1 MVGGGSRR
9 EEAPVINSS
18 NVFAALGSL
27 KKKKKKPEILRR
39 NRLHPRG
46 EPPRPLPPPLPPPHN
61 SRRKR
66 RFSGP
71 RRHSRRS
78 HGLTLTT
85 RMMTTTTPSPLHLN
99 PFGALLL
106 LLQLNPRP
114 MLSPVAW
121 IATRLGK
128 GGLAELFMFS
138 HSVGVLI
145 VLSVFYIML
154 DILFDNED
162 PGFWSCSG
170 YLALGSLSES
180 DSEIEGLDDAEDE
193 HENDLEVPVEPETVV
208 KKPREPSL
216 STKETE
222 EQLSKKELKKKEL
235 EAVLAELGLQKE
247 PGSQADS
254 HGNMIA
260 EKKVEDRNGELEKKE
275 NATSES
281 KNAKKKKKDK
291 SSKEQKESQNL
302 PDSVADG
309 KTTTETAGTGKAE
322 DAPVTDVK
330 ERHKKVA
337 SMKKKKSR
345 RWMLLLGVQ
354 GLPWQREKIRRL
366 TTISSLCGKQADKW
380 QSTFY
385 HIGKNKIVFDIAE
398 CRTVSGVAGPLD
410 TLDKVKAAIVNSQ
423 TLEEVARLKK
433 VRDLSSHLNALA
445 ESETEGVQ
453 GAAATGVFLFPEP
466 EGLYL
471 VLGLIVVV
479 ALCLVTTLRLLI
491 VAGDRSTSFTQLK
504 VGPRFGLL
512 VSMENHQLYTNKD
525 EVKRVEEGR
534 IIISDAILGTTRRK
548 VKVLEVSNNHIEEVQ
563 RQIRCFDNSLR
574 LSSQHFLQGLVYF
587 CEGETWVFIYQH
599 YDNDLADV
607 WVEDWDKFK
616 LYLKQFL
623 QALAILYEGNNMYHG
638 NIKDYSLVISG
649 DRAFVSGV
657 EGNHLPDGFQDQ
669 FFTDEMEALREV
681 LLQNL
686 DQSPK
691 EIDLFLDF
699 VSTCESWNM
708 IFCHP
713 IFLDFQH
720 KLYYFLIANQYLN
733 EHLRGIA
740 YAQQLSSIIEG
751 LLQNWGVYKVNWLNG
766 VNRVNDPVMMQ
777 RLNSGNYRNCGTVTL
792 VFLRF
797 VRNCIAHL
805 DMRQKRQLEQKI
817 PPWEFIL
824 TKVSLVE
831 RRPENYEAVT
841 VCPLSSVSSLV
852 RFAEEPQMFA
862 VEFSDG
868 CPIHVC
874 NVMLLQ
880 L

>member
-114 MLSPVAW
+114 MLS
-121 IATRLGK
+121 
-128 GGLAELFMFS
+128 
-138 HSVGVLI
+138 
-145 VLSVFYIML
+145 
-154 DILFDNED
+154 
-162 PGFWSCSG
+162 
-170 YLALGSLSES
+170 

-254 HGNMIA
+254 H
-260 EKKVEDRNGELEKKE
+260 EKKE

-380 QSTFY
+380 QSTCILSLFILLFCPLYFQSFHY
-385 HIGKNKIVFDIAE
+385 HIWA
-398 CRTVSGVAGPLD
+398 
-410 TLDKVKAAIVNSQ
+410 
-423 TLEEVARLKK
+423 
-433 VRDLSSHLNALA
+433 
-445 ESETEGVQ
+445 
-453 GAAATGVFLFPEP
+453 
-466 EGLYL
+466 Y
-471 VLGLIVVV
+471 
-479 ALCLVTTLRLLI
+479 ALC
-491 VAGDRSTSFTQLK
+491 SF
-504 VGPRFGLL
+504 
-512 VSMENHQLYTNKD
+512 
-525 EVKRVEEGR
+525 
-534 IIISDAILGTTRRK
+534 
-548 VKVLEVSNNHIEEVQ
+548 
-563 RQIRCFDNSLR
+563 
-574 LSSQHFLQGLVYF
+574 
-587 CEGETWVFIYQH
+587 
-599 YDNDLADV
+599 
-607 WVEDWDKFK
+607 
-616 LYLKQFL
+616 
-623 QALAILYEGNNMYHG
+623 
-638 NIKDYSLVISG
+638 
-649 DRAFVSGV
+649 
-657 EGNHLPDGFQDQ
+657 
-669 FFTDEMEALREV
+669 
-681 LLQNL
+681 
-686 DQSPK
+686 
-691 EIDLFLDF
+691 
-699 VSTCESWNM
+699 
-708 IFCHP
+708 
-713 IFLDFQH
+713 
-720 KLYYFLIANQYLN
+720 AN
-733 EHLRGIA
+733 A
-740 YAQQLSSIIEG
+740 
-751 LLQNWGVYKVNWLNG
+751 K
-766 VNRVNDPVMMQ
+766 
-777 RLNSGNYRNCGTVTL
+777 
-792 VFLRF
+792 
-797 VRNCIAHL
+797 
-805 DMRQKRQLEQKI
+805 
-817 PPWEFIL
+817 
-824 TKVSLVE
+824 
-831 RRPENYEAVT
+831 
-841 VCPLSSVSSLV
+841 
-852 RFAEEPQMFA
+852 
-862 VEFSDG
+862 
-868 CPIHVC
+868 
-874 NVMLLQ
+874 
-880 L
+880 

>member
-1 MVGGGSRR
+1 
-9 EEAPVINSS
+9 
-18 NVFAALGSL
+18 
-27 KKKKKKPEILRR
+27 
-39 NRLHPRG
+39 
-46 EPPRPLPPPLPPPHN
+46 
-61 SRRKR
+61 
-66 RFSGP
+66 
-71 RRHSRRS
+71 
-78 HGLTLTT
+78 
-85 RMMTTTTPSPLHLN
+85 
-99 PFGALLL
+99 
-106 LLQLNPRP
+106 
-114 MLSPVAW
+114 
-121 IATRLGK
+121 
-128 GGLAELFMFS
+128 
-138 HSVGVLI
+138 
-145 VLSVFYIML
+145 
-154 DILFDNED
+154 
-162 PGFWSCSG
+162 
-170 YLALGSLSES
+170 
-180 DSEIEGLDDAEDE
+180 
-193 HENDLEVPVEPETVV
+193 
-208 KKPREPSL
+208 
-216 STKETE
+216 
-222 EQLSKKELKKKEL
+222 
-235 EAVLAELGLQKE
+235 
-247 PGSQADS
+247 
-254 HGNMIA
+254 
-260 EKKVEDRNGELEKKE
+260 
-275 NATSES
+275 
-281 KNAKKKKKDK
+281 
-291 SSKEQKESQNL
+291 
-302 PDSVADG
+302 
-309 KTTTETAGTGKAE
+309 
-322 DAPVTDVK
+322 
-330 ERHKKVA
+330 
-337 SMKKKKSR
+337 
-345 RWMLLLGVQ
+345 
-354 GLPWQREKIRRL
+354 
-366 TTISSLCGKQADKW
+366 
-380 QSTFY
+380 
-385 HIGKNKIVFDIAE
+385 
-398 CRTVSGVAGPLD
+398 
-410 TLDKVKAAIVNSQ
+410 
-423 TLEEVARLKK
+423 

-453 GAAATGVFLFPEP
+453 GAAAKHKHKY
-466 EGLYL
+466 EGYAIDWSLL
-471 VLGLIVVV
+471 VPG
-479 ALCLVTTLRLLI
+479 AGRLV
-491 VAGDRSTSFTQLK
+491 S
-504 VGPRFGLL
+504 

-599 YDNDLADV
+599 YDNDLADI

-805 DMRQKRQLEQKI
+805 DMRANVAVFQ
-817 PPWEFIL
+817 
-824 TKVSLVE
+824 
-831 RRPENYEAVT
+831 EAKT
-841 VCPLSSVSSLV
+841 LARNIEESYPYFL
-852 RFAEEPQMFA
+852 FALHDAFVQNGIYIFDKP
-862 VEFSDG
+862 
-868 CPIHVC
+868 
-874 NVMLLQ
+874 
-880 L
+880 